1 MELESSKKIGVAEEL
16 HAIAARGIQADRK
29 KLKKDMCEQFA
40 DPREWIREFVVN
52 AYDADANV
60 CWISGWEDEQTLT
73 ITVEDNGHGMDRQGV
88 MDFNMLYR
96 SVKKPSLNTA
106 VGQFG
111 VGKLSVAAIKGQS
124 KFVMT
129 TSTGKE
135 TWRMKANCL
144 LDDDLIL
151 LEKLHDISPQGTK
164 FEITFTKE
172 HGLHKELLELEKVL
186 KTYLRYKDITISISD
201 QNGESRRWLQ
211 PYGWDSKGLYGY
223 ADPYSRRYLLDL
235 DGKKFD
241 VVLSIGETS
250 HEVYK
255 QRVLITNRYN
265 LLFTKGKRVREIPYL
280 TIRVDSD
287 DFMLP
292 IGRHCLSN
300 EDELSRLTKKL
311 WADLIPQYLNEILRI
326 YQRGFPQGDGHLYT
340 QIEAMTCA
348 LMLCK
353 GASENVWNRYPLFL
367 IKNGDRLSLAE
378 LQEQLIKKGKLYI
391 ESEVTFGADYSIFD
405 APVLAKKQPKGGDEI
420 INTMFG
426 DYIIKLGTNDIIFE
440 RPNTR
445 GGNLSLLEKEFQQY
459 LGFHPLI
466 SEMNFLKQQDGKN
479 GSGSL
484 GFGNESLD
492 ELERLAGVFKE
503 SREAIKSLGEISWR
517 VSYLVHQDGRTP
529 CKTQLFLYD
538 NKTVILNLNHEQ
550 IKKFIALTKTSPALA
565 GHWALAM
572 CLTSGE
578 KILPE
583 LSAQVR
589 EDLVLMDAIAKCG
602 TKKIPEL
609 LQKEAET
616 DLTNRAIQDFIRKSR
631 GDSAWND

>member
-1 MELESSKKIGVAEEL
+1 MENESSKKIGVAEEL
-16 HAIAARGIQADRK
+16 HAIAALGIQADRN

-40 DPREWIREFVVN
+40 DAREWIREFVVN
-52 AYDADANV
+52 AYDADATI
-60 CWISGWEDEQTLT
+60 CWISGWEDELTLT

-88 MDFNMLYR
+88 MDFNVLYR
-96 SVKKPSLNTA
+96 SVKKSSLNTA

-135 TWRMKANCL
+135 AWRMKANCL
-144 LDDDLIL
+144 LDEDLIL
-151 LEKLHDISPQGTK
+151 LEKLHDIPLQGTK

-172 HGLHKELLELEKVL
+172 LSLDKELLELEKVL
-186 KTYLRYKDITISISD
+186 RTYLRYKDITISISD
-201 QNGESRRWLQ
+201 QNGDSRRWLQ
-211 PYGWDSKGLYGY
+211 PHGWDSKGLYDY

-235 DGKKFD
+235 DGTRFD
-241 VVLSIGETS
+241 VVLSIGATS

-265 LLFTKGKRVREIPYL
+265 LLFAKGKKVREIPYL

-287 DFMLP
+287 DFQVP

-300 EDELSRLTKKL
+300 EGEISKLVKKL

-326 YQRGFPQGDGHLYT
+326 YQRGFPKEDSYLYT
-340 QIEAMTCA
+340 EVEEMTCA

-353 GASENVWNRYPLFL
+353 GSPGNVWNRYPLFL
-367 IKNGDRLSLAE
+367 IKNGDRLSMAE
-378 LQEQLIKKGKLYI
+378 LQEQLMEKGKLYL
-391 ESEVTFGADYSIFD
+391 ESEVTLGADYSIFD
-405 APVLAKKQPKGGDEI
+405 APVLAKKQPKGGSEI
-420 INTMFG
+420 IDKMFG
-426 DYIIKLGTNDIIFE
+426 DYVIKLGTNDIIFE
-440 RPNTR
+440 RPDTR
-445 GGNLSLLEKEFQQY
+445 GKDLSSLEKEFQRY

-466 SEMNFLKQQDGKN
+466 SEMNFLKQQDGR
-479 GSGSL
+479 SESSFL
-484 GFGNESLD
+484 GFGNDSAD

-503 SREAIKSLGEISWR
+503 SREAIKSLEEISWR
-517 VSYLVHQDGRTP
+517 VNYLVHQDGRTP

-550 IKKFIALTKTSPALA
+550 IKKFIALTKKSPALA

-572 CLTSGE
+572 CLTNGE

-631 GDSAWND
+631 GDSAWMD

>member
-405 APVLAKKQPKGGDEI
+405 VPVLAKKQPKGGDEI

-445 GGNLSLLEKEFQQY
+445 GETSACWRR
-459 LGFHPLI
+459 
-466 SEMNFLKQQDGKN
+466 NFSNIL
-479 GSGSL
+479 
-484 GFGNESLD
+484 
-492 ELERLAGVFKE
+492 VF
-503 SREAIKSLGEISWR
+503 
-517 VSYLVHQDGRTP
+517 TP
-529 CKTQLFLYD
+529 
-538 NKTVILNLNHEQ
+538 
-550 IKKFIALTKTSPALA
+550 
-565 GHWALAM
+565 
-572 CLTSGE
+572 
-578 KILPE
+578 
-583 LSAQVR
+583 
-589 EDLVLMDAIAKCG
+589 
-602 TKKIPEL
+602 
-609 LQKEAET
+609 
-616 DLTNRAIQDFIRKSR
+616 
-631 GDSAWND
+631 